1 MWANTSSG
9 LIHQAK
15 TGSTYDYQLI
25 NPAASV
31 AILSVN
37 AGTVNLLTGGNLTV
51 AGALSATG
59 VIYGNQQLRL
69 QGATSNDIQSYTGS
83 AYVALNYDALSHRFQ
98 VSGSEKGLFSSTG
111 LAVTGALSSS
121 GSATIQGMTVGL
133 GGSAVS
139 VNTAIG
145 VSALA
150 ANTTGDNNLAVGRRA
165 GLVNTTGT
173 TNTFIG
179 VDTGISCTTGSRNT
193 LLGAGAGGGITT
205 GSRNTFVGTS
215 NGVDGSSGGFV
226 TTGSANSI
234 LGNYTGNQGG
244 LDIRTSSNNI
254 VLSDG
259 DGNPRL
265 IINSSG
271 NVGIG
276 TTSPARKLHVYGTG
290 TIATLESSNTGLY
303 LELKNSGGS
312 AYIGSLSGSNMYFET
327 GGTERARIDS
337 SGNLLVGTTSVSPS
351 SGVGVKLAYDPTAPY
366 VAVTGTGTYF
376 YAFNDSAS
384 AYRFYVTPAGQINAT
399 STSINAISDVS
410 LKENIRDLETGL
422 AEILALKPRRFDWK
436 AETHINEKN
445 VAGFIAQ
452 EVEGILPELVYDFE
466 YNKDS
471 TKKSLKMGDML
482 PTVIK
487 ALQEL
492 NANLVAQVAAL
503 SQRLAALESN

>member
-1 MWANTSSG
+1 VGATTANT
-9 LIHQAK
+9 
-15 TGSTYDYQLI
+15 
-25 NPAASV
+25 
-31 AILSVN
+31 
-37 AGTVNLLTGGNLTV
+37 
-51 AGALSATG
+51 GAFTTLSASGSITG
-59 VIYGNQQLRL
+59 TGNSLLNFGGGDVYWQF
-69 QGATSNDIQSYTGS
+69 QSANNYVGRKSDGDVWLNVAAGYSVKLGYAGS
-83 AYVALNYDALSHRFQ
+83 AIATA
-98 VSGSEKGLFSSTG
+98 SSTG
-111 LAVTGALSSS
+111 LAVTGALSS
-121 GSATIQGMTVGL
+121 
-133 GGSAVS
+133 
-139 VNTAIG
+139 
-145 VSALA
+145 
-150 ANTTGDNNLAVGRRA
+150 
-165 GLVNTTGT
+165 TGT
-173 TNTFIG
+173 
-179 VDTGISCTTGSRNT
+179 
-193 LLGAGAGGGITT
+193 
-205 GSRNTFVGTS
+205 
-215 NGVDGSSGGFV
+215 V
-226 TTGSANSI
+226 TTGSGSGETLLAGSLN
-234 LGNYTGNQGG
+234 LGKDIGITDGSGIVTGNA
-244 LDIRTSSNNI
+244 RVVTFKT
-254 VLSDG
+254 
-259 DGNPRL
+259 
-265 IINSSG
+265 SG

-276 TTSPARKLHVYGTG
+276 TASPAAKLHISGTNAGIIFDRVSADVDPSGIQGSIYVKENGISNYEAMLFRATGYRWQSDTG
-290 TIATLESSNTGLY
+290 TDRML
-303 LELKNSGGS
+303 
-312 AYIGSLSGSNMYFET
+312 
-327 GGTERARIDS
+327 IDS
-337 SGNLLVGTTSVSPS
+337 SGNLLVGTTSASPS
-351 SGVGVKLAYDPTAPY
+351 SGVGIKLAYDPTAPY